1 MTDLLPEF
9 VGNTSIRI
17 AWAAPEAISWKIRR
31 FEVEWLDVEN
41 SITVG
46 KDVVIGATDKL
57 MDGLE
62 YGTEYEILVT
72 PLGAMSLRGEAD
84 RILITTLGKKIV
96 KNHEL
101 FLFIYCLEIDLNIE
115 FSMKLGK
122 HP

>member
-1 MTDLLPEF
+1 MTDLLPEL

-17 AWAAPEAISWKIRR
+17 AWAAPEDISWKIRR
-31 FEVEWLDVEN
+31 FEVEWLDVDK

-72 PLGAMSLRGEAD
+72 PLGSMSVRGETD
-84 RILITTLGKKIV
+84 RILITTLGKKKF
-96 KNHEL
+96 KNHD
-101 FLFIYCLEIDLNIE
+101 LFILIYLLSRN
-115 FSMKLGK
+115 
-122 HP
+122 

>member
-1 MTDLLPEF
+1 MTDLLPEL

-96 KNHEL
+96 KNHKL
-101 FLFIYCLEIDLNIE
+101 FLFIYLLSRN
-115 FSMKLGK
+115 
-122 HP
+122 